1 MDFLATLKAA
11 IQEPIVLKHD
21 FLVCYD
27 SQANNLHVFFE
38 GKTDESFYGTYLRNI
53 KPESHILKSYICGNK
68 DSVYYYHKQL
78 NHLYKKEQPLLFF
91 VDKDIEDIIPFYR
104 EAHDNIHVTE
114 FYSVENYLINCDSI
128 EQIWAEIFRQCSGT
142 AVANKISEAF
152 SHSLDGFHEDFYKV
166 MGWVLYHRRSNTRP
180 NLDCIVTKKI
190 FSIDSDLKYH
200 SIFNERADLYRH
212 LDERTSVSTPVDK
225 FAEIQDLESL
235 LKSYEPK
242 YVVRGHNEMD
252 FFLEFFKALKNAV
265 AEASGKTIQPVLDLT
280 GSNVIDIM
288 GPRTPPSISLVR
300 FLSNHIDRQLDLSA
314 SNTGY

>member
-11 IQEPIVLKHD
+11 IQEPIVLKHN

-27 SQANNLHVFFE
+27 SRASNLHVFFE

-53 KPESHILKSYICGNK
+53 KPENYALKSYICGNK

-78 NHLYKKEQPLLFF
+78 SHLYKKEQPLLFF
-91 VDKDIEDIIPFYR
+91 VDKDIEDIIPFFR
-104 EAHDNIHVTE
+104 ESHDNIHVTE
-114 FYSVENYLINCDSI
+114 FYSVENYLVNCDSI

-142 AVANKISEAF
+142 AVADKISEAF
-152 SHSLDGFHEDFYKV
+152 SHSLGDFHKDFYRV
-166 MGWVLYHRRSNTRP
+166 MGWVLYQRRSNSRP

-200 SIFNERADLYRH
+200 SVFSERADLYRH
-212 LDERTSVSTPVDK
+212 LDDRTGVSTPIEK
-225 FAEIQDLESL
+225 LSEIEDLENL

-242 YVVRGHNEMD
+242 CVVRGHNEMD
-252 FFLEFFKALKNAV
+252 FFLEFFKTLKTSV
-265 AEASGKTIQPVLDLT
+265 AEASDKAIQPALDLT

-288 GPRTPPSISLVR
+288 GPRTPPSSSLVK
-300 FLSNHIDRQLDLSA
+300 FLSSHIDRQLDLSA
-314 SNTGY
+314 ANTGY